1 MAQREGELEENEF
14 SCLDLVNEKEIDP
27 RKRRIGIRRVVMWE
41 KRRETWSGEETRGR
55 ILMEAASMLEG
66 AKTRSIVDGVSE

>member
-1 MAQREGELEENEF
+1 M
-14 SCLDLVNEKEIDP
+14 VNEKEIDP
-27 RKRRIGIRRVVMWE
+27 RKRRMGIRRVVMWE
-41 KRRETWSGEETRGR
+41 KRRETWSGEETRGT